1 MIPFHLCL
9 TLRHSQ
15 PSMDETFFRSFWN
28 LLLSQLEGS
37 SEFDSQ
43 KLLTDLFST
52 TFLKAAELVGPE
64 DRSAF
69 AAALLDS
76 ADKVAHSKDDH
87 IYRINRACVLVL
99 VGWLRDNVDAFEYD
113 LINAAID
120 TSLSMDQTIE
130 LLGSPVVARVVST
143 LISQDG
149 RFRLIQAIEQMLL
162 PRLSTQDEKVRFL
175 SACEFVASD
184 IEAILAGA
192 IESISSWCRQ
202 GQSRDVNEL
211 TPVLS
216 SILEAPR
223 VVALFRQL
231 PGVALLKERF
241 LVVLAMGLRSAGES
255 DLIENAKK
263 AFFFVPS
270 VGIVMDRWLD
280 KEIQKFNTDVLRRV
294 SGSKNELRDSLATAF
309 TNEEW
314 VEIPFGFEEAILS
327 FIRSSADPDSNF
339 KELPCALT
347 GETVCA
353 ILRQFS
359 QWFEIVSESKARL
372 TPAGL
377 SLVAKPATTGPSHS
391 VPANQS
397 NMPDDLV
404 DVLLKEILNRL
415 PQHAFLNRPYPAK
428 VQPGV
433 YRFGTREVTFHTK
446 GGKLYVFRVGGYISE
461 SDAMDFISREFS
473 VPMDKLRAGPQAVLG
488 SSAGPAAP
496 SGRMSSL
503 PTGAGTTGMRRPMEW
518 DNEKLLVRLVRRGLR
533 ARDQI
538 WRQGWELL
546 FTGPP
551 RAAPKDVLQKFL
563 EQHMAHAVRQ
573 PWARDLLYYEDKK
586 PELGE
591 SSDGEDIAPT
601 DTNRPTVYSRPAVS
615 QPPEAHPNFKTR
627 LCINWPLGRCTRGAA
642 CAYAHGEAELRA
654 GPAGTMNTAPATQ
667 HQYYKTRLC
676 QAFMEGRCA
685 RGVACNYAHSEEE
698 RQAFAGQGVVK
709 RDIRAS
715 EDIRLAAKAEM
726 RGRER
731 SRSRDRYR
739 R

>member
-1 MIPFHLCL
+1 
-9 TLRHSQ
+9 
-15 PSMDETFFRSFWN
+15 MDETFFRSFWN

-37 SEFDSQ
+37 SEFDSH

-52 TFLKAAELVGPE
+52 TFLKAAELVGPV
-64 DRSAF
+64 DRSTF
-69 AAALLDS
+69 SSALQDS
-76 ADKVAHSKDDH
+76 ADKVAHSTVDH
-87 IYRINRACVLVL
+87 LYRINRACVLVL

-113 LINAAID
+113 LINASID
-120 TSLSMDQTIE
+120 TSLSMDQSIE

-143 LISQDG
+143 LITQEG
-149 RFRLIQAIEQMLL
+149 RVRLIQAIEQMLL
-162 PRLSTQDEKVRFL
+162 PRLSNQDEKVRFL
-175 SACEFVASD
+175 SACQFVASD
-184 IEAILAGA
+184 IESMLAAA
-192 IESISSWCRQ
+192 IESISTWCRQ
-202 GQSRDVNEL
+202 GQTRDVNEL

-241 LVVLAMGLRSAGES
+241 LVVLAMGLRSAGDSELVES
-255 DLIENAKK
+255 AKK

-309 TNEEW
+309 SDKTEEW
-314 VEIPFGFEEAILS
+314 VDIPFGFEEAILS
-327 FIRSSADPDSNF
+327 FIRTWADPESNF

-347 GETVCA
+347 GETVCT

-359 QWFEIVSESKARL
+359 QWFEIVSESKSRL

-377 SLVAKPATTGPSHS
+377 SLVARPATGASFTA
-391 VPANQS
+391 PAAQTNI
-397 NMPDDLV
+397 PDDLV

-415 PQHAFLNRPYPAK
+415 PQHAFLSRPYPAK

-446 GGKLYVFRVGGYISE
+446 AGKLYVFRVGGYISE

-473 VPMDKLRAGPQAVLG
+473 VPMDKLRSGPQTVPVP
-488 SSAGPAAP
+488 SAGPIG
-496 SGRMSSL
+496 STGRMSA
-503 PTGAGTTGMRRPMEW
+503 TGPITTGMRRPMEW
-518 DNEKLLVRLVRRGLR
+518 DNDKLLVRLVRRGLR

-551 RAAPKDVLQKFL
+551 RAAPRDVLQKFL

-573 PWARDLLYYEDKK
+573 SWARDLLYYEDKNH
-586 PELGE
+586 ELGD
-591 SSDGEDIAPT
+591 SSEGEEIAQV
-601 DTNRPTVYSRPAVS
+601 DARPSGLTRPAIS

-627 LCINWPLGRCTRGAA
+627 LCINWPLGRCTRGSA

-654 GPAGTMNTAPATQ
+654 GPAGTMNAAPASQ

-685 RGVACNYAHSEEE
+685 RGVACNYAHSDEE

-715 EDIRLAAKAEM
+715 EDIRLAAKAEI
-726 RGRER
+726 RGRDR